1 MMGQVEGIQAITKC
15 KVTAVLAELLQYC
28 ALTLSGSRAY
38 TLQETDFVRR
48 RTEPMANA
56 NKPWPKQTESKIC
69 QLRTTSEMFDQEES
83 MSTIFKY
90 RPLEGEGQFT
100 ESTKDKGPNIPCA
113 STMPSESLSESFF
126 LNGQTTVHSH

>member
-56 NKPWPKQTESKIC
+56 NKPWPKQTKRVDLIILM
-69 QLRTTSEMFDQEES
+69 Q
-83 MSTIFKY
+83 I
-90 RPLEGEGQFT
+90 
-100 ESTKDKGPNIPCA
+100 
-113 STMPSESLSESFF
+113 
-126 LNGQTTVHSH
+126 